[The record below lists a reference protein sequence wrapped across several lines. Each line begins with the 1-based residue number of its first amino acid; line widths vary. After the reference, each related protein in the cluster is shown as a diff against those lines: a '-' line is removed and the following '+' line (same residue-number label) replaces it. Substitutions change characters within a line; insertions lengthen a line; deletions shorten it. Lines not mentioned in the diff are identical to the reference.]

1 MRKQW
6 LMGLALSL
14 VLLAGCSASNVV
26 KTYESGQD
34 NVMVTYQ
41 ELKDGT
47 WKREDTVYQ
56 YRLELTGTLPNAQ
69 ADSHYVVLSQREDV
83 THLPGGLSGTGE
95 QYGLLGTSGLC
106 PGGNGLS
113 GWFRCINKAPALGM
127 APCYPKGGAFSWL
140 DKGTH
145 LL

>member
-26 KTYESGQD
+26 KTYDSQQD
-34 NVMVTYQ
+34 GVMVTYQ

-47 WKREDTVYQ
+47 WKCEGTVYP
-56 YRLELTGTLPNAQ
+56 YRLELSGTLPNAR

-83 THLPGGLSGTGE
+83 TFEEVSQWLLS
-95 QYGLLGTSGLC
+95 SVS
-106 PGGNGLS
+106 PV
-113 GWFRCINKAPALGM
+113 R
-127 APCYPKGGAFSWL
+127 
-140 DKGTH
+140 
-145 LL
+145 

>member
-34 NVMVTYQ
+34 SVMVTYQ

-47 WKREDTVYQ
+47 WKCEDTVYQ

-83 THLPGGLSGTGE
+83 TFQEVS
-95 QYGLLGTSGLC
+95 Q
-106 PGGNGLS
+106 
-113 GWFRCINKAPALGM
+113 ALVSSM
-127 APCYPKGGAFSWL
+127 ASLEPVGYVL
-140 DKGTH
+140 VEMD
-145 LL
+145 

>member
-47 WKREDTVYQ
+47 WKCEDTVYQ

-69 ADSHYVVLSQREDV
+69 ADSHYVVLCQREDIAFEEV
-83 THLPGGLSGTGE
+83 S
-95 QYGLLGTSGLC
+95 Q
-106 PGGNGLS
+106 
-113 GWFRCINKAPALGM
+113 ALVSSM
-127 APCYPKGGAFSWL
+127 ASLEPVDYVL
-140 DKGTH
+140 VEMD
-145 LL
+145 

>member
-26 KTYESGQD
+26 KTYESDQD
-34 NVMVTYQ
+34 SVMVTYQ

-47 WKREDTVYQ
+47 WKCEDTVYQ

-83 THLPGGLSGTGE
+83 TFQEVS
-95 QYGLLGTSGLC
+95 Q
-106 PGGNGLS
+106 
-113 GWFRCINKAPALGM
+113 ALVSSM
-127 APCYPKGGAFSWL
+127 ASLEPVDYVL
-140 DKGTH
+140 VEMD
-145 LL
+145 

>member
-26 KTYESGQD
+26 KTYDSEEDG
-34 NVMVTYQ
+34 VMVTYQ

-47 WKREDTVYQ
+47 WKCEGTVYP

-83 THLPGGLSGTGE
+83 TFQEVSQWMLSSVTPFDSVDYVLVE
-95 QYGLLGTSGLC
+95 
-106 PGGNGLS
+106 
-113 GWFRCINKAPALGM
+113 WK
-127 APCYPKGGAFSWL
+127 
-140 DKGTH
+140 
-145 LL
+145 